1 MQNLARK
8 VFILLFLSLFV
19 FTSTVI
25 YSQPPH
31 RKAMERISTF
41 KKIKLLEI
49 LDLKEEQSNKFLI
62 AYSKYEKKEREL
74 QEEARETTEDLE
86 KAIRK
91 ENEADVKKYLKELVD
106 KKKELL
112 DNMLERHEEFKKMLT
127 EIQFAK
133 YVVFNE
139 KFKHELGRRLLKK
152 GRGKM
157 GRDGGF

>member
-1 MQNLARK
+1 
-8 VFILLFLSLFV
+8 
-19 FTSTVI
+19 
-25 YSQPPH
+25 
-31 RKAMERISTF
+31 MERINTY

-49 LDLKEEQSNKFLI
+49 LDLKEGQSDKFLI
-62 AYSKYEKKEREL
+62 VYSKYDKIERKL
-74 QEEARETTEDLE
+74 QEEVREATDDLE
-86 KAIRK
+86 KAIRG
-91 ENEADVKKYLKELVD
+91 ENEGEVKKLLKELVD

-133 YVVFNE
+133 YIVFNE

-157 GRDGGF
+157 RGDGGF